1 MRLLTK
7 KTEATTV
14 ATLARLVENLQW
26 SLRLIEH
33 YERRLADL
41 EAQLTRERA
50 IREAPCLS
58 KYVC

>member
-33 YERRLADL
+33 YERRLAAL

-50 IREAPCLS
+50 IREAPPLS